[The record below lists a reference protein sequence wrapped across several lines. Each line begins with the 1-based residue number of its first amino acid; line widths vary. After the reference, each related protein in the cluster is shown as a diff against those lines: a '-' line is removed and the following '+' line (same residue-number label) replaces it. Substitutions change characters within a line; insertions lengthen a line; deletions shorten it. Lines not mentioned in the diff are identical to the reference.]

1 VQTGRILIVED
12 NELNRALYEAMLRPE
27 GYELT
32 MATTALEGLQL
43 AESERPEII
52 LMDIG
57 LPMVD
62 GLEATR
68 RLREN
73 PANRSIRI
81 LAVSAHALEGDRQ
94 RAEAAG
100 CNGFVSK
107 PIHKPTLLAEIQRQ
121 LERARAS

>member
-1 VQTGRILIVED
+1 MGRILIVED
-12 NELNRALYEAMLRPE
+12 NALNRALYEAMLRPE
-27 GYELT
+27 GFELT
-32 MATTALEGLQL
+32 MATTAQEGLQL

-57 LPMVD
+57 LPVID

-73 PANRSIRI
+73 PGNRAIRI

-100 CNGFVSK
+100 CDGFVSK
-107 PIHKPTLLAEIQRQ
+107 PIHKPTLLAEIRRQ
-121 LERARAS
+121 LGRGRGS

>member
-1 VQTGRILIVED
+1 MARILIVED
-12 NELNRALYEAMLRPE
+12 NALNRALYEAMLGPE

-32 MATTALEGLQL
+32 LATTALEGLEL
-43 AESERPEII
+43 ALLERPEVI

-57 LPMVD
+57 LPVID

-81 LAVSAHALEGDRQ
+81 LAVSAHTLEGDRQ
-94 RAEAAG
+94 RAVAAG
-100 CNGFVSK
+100 CDGFVSK
-107 PIHKPTLLAEIQRQ
+107 PIHKGTLLAEIRRQ
-121 LERARAS
+121 LERNRAS

>member
-1 VQTGRILIVED
+1 VPTGRILIVED

-43 AESERPEII
+43 AESERPEVI

-57 LPMVD
+57 LPVID

-73 PANRSIRI
+73 PGNRSIRI

-94 RAEAAG
+94 RAAAAG
-100 CNGFVSK
+100 CDGFVSK
-107 PIHKPTLLAEIQRQ
+107 PIHRATLLAEIRRQ
-121 LERARAS
+121 LERTS